1 MHVPLTWQYACMHA
15 CTCTV
20 CGTGGELELGDSVR
34 MVSID
39 LLTYLLNYLI
49 TYLGGEL
56 ELGDSVRM
64 VSIDQTRE
72 GLTDD
77 NSVFEEV
84 TGG

>member
-1 MHVPLTWQYACMHA
+1 MHA

-20 CGTGGELELGDSVR
+20 CGT
-34 MVSID
+34 
-39 LLTYLLNYLI
+39 
-49 TYLGGEL
+49 GGEL